1 MASHLTLDLSNLI
14 QKQMVVV
21 RLTFA
26 RKMLRVFKS
35 LTIDFQSHFKYSM
48 IMTNGV
54 RHDDSWN
61 DLEQSIELWRTNN
74 DDIISL
80 KIVFFLKMYFS
91 IEWLH
96 LSLPMISSNWMEEYS
111 KKIELFAMTWE
122 NSIHFIT
129 KQFSECEIRYYAGT
143 QEIY

>member
-80 KIVFFLKMYFS
+80 KIVFFLNVFF
-91 IEWLH
+91 
-96 LSLPMISSNWMEEYS
+96 NWMTSPVVAYDIIQLNGRIF
-111 KKIELFAMTWE
+111 KE
-122 NSIHFIT
+122 NRIVRDDMR
-129 KQFSECEIRYYAGT
+129 K
-143 QEIY
+143 